1 MAPRHFQALVPQ
13 LINASIDNIIV
24 GLAIP
29 NECFILEQ
37 PVLMMLQFLSKPAD
51 TVQPLCG
58 VSEVLSDFP
67 KSLSGLLSFGSELGH
82 SGFQLGQP
90 GIPGGQPWQT
100 RRAH

>member
-37 PVLMMLQFLSKPAD
+37 PVLMMLQFLGKPAD
-51 TVQPLCG
+51 TIGKTNP
-58 VSEVLSDFP
+58 
-67 KSLSGLLSFGSELGH
+67 
-82 SGFQLGQP
+82 
-90 GIPGGQPWQT
+90 
-100 RRAH
+100 